1 MKMETLFTAEQIDA
15 ALQRMAAELVA
26 RFGDDRPVKVIS
38 LLNGALWFTADLLR
52 LLPVNFILETARVS
66 SYGASRE
73 TSGKVTWKTPV
84 PYCEEMRVLVL
95 DDVLDSGVTL
105 KNVKAELLRLGA
117 AEVVTAVAVDKPEG
131 RRVEFEADYV
141 GLVSPNLYLVGYGM
155 DADGS
160 LYRNLPYVGVVR
172 D

>member
-1 MKMETLFTAEQIDA
+1 MKIDTLFTSEQIAGAVRKMAEQ
-15 ALQRMAAELVA
+15 LAE
-26 RFGDDRPVKVIS
+26 RFGDDRPVKVLS

-52 LLPVNFILETARVS
+52 LLPANFILETARVS
-66 SYGASRE
+66 SYGAARE
-73 TSGKVTWKTPV
+73 TSGKVTWKTPA
-84 PYCEEMRVLVL
+84 PYCEDMRVLVL

-105 KNVKAELLRLGA
+105 RNVKAELLRLGA

-141 GLVSPNLYLVGYGM
+141 GLVAPNLYLVGYGM

>member
-1 MKMETLFTAEQIDA
+1 MKIEPLFTAEQMDA
-15 ALQRMAAELVA
+15 ALRDMAAKLIE
-26 RFGDDRPVKVIS
+26 RFGDERPVKVLS

-66 SYGASRE
+66 SYGAARE
-73 TSGKVTWKTPV
+73 TSGTVTWKTPV
-84 PYCEEMRVLVL
+84 PYCEDMRVLVL

-141 GLVSPNLYLVGYGM
+141 GLVAPNLYLVGYGM
-155 DADGS
+155 DADGT

>member
-1 MKMETLFTAEQIDA
+1 MKIELLFSAGQIDA
-15 ALQRMAAELVA
+15 ALRKLAVQLVEH
-26 RFGDDRPVKVIS
+26 FGDDRPVKVLS

-52 LLPVNFILETARVS
+52 LLPVNFVLETVRVT
-66 SYGASRE
+66 SYGAARE
-73 TSGKVTWKTPV
+73 TSGKVTWETPV
-84 PYCEEMRVLVL
+84 PYCEGMRILVL

-105 KNVKAELLRLGA
+105 KNVKDELLRLGA

-141 GLVSPNLYLVGYGM
+141 GLVAPNEYLVGYGM

-160 LYRNLPYVGVVR
+160 LCRNLPYVGVVR

>member
-1 MKMETLFTAEQIDA
+1 MKIEILFTAEQVDA
-15 ALQRMAAELVA
+15 ALRRMAAELLA
-26 RFGDDRPVKVIS
+26 RFGDDRPVKVLS

-66 SYGASRE
+66 SYGAARE

-84 PYCEEMRVLVL
+84 PYCEGMRVLVL

-117 AEVVTAVAVDKPEG
+117 AEVATAVAVDKPEG

-141 GLVSPNLYLVGYGM
+141 GLVAPNEYLVGYGM
-155 DADGS
+155 DADGM

>member
-1 MKMETLFTAEQIDA
+1 MKIETLFTAEQIDA
-15 ALQRMAAELVA
+15 ALRRMAAELVA

-52 LLPVNFILETARVS
+52 LLPVNFIVETARVS

-117 AEVVTAVAVDKPEG
+117 AEVVTAVAVD
-131 RRVEFEADYV
+131 
-141 GLVSPNLYLVGYGM
+141 
-155 DADGS
+155 
-160 LYRNLPYVGVVR
+160 
-172 D
+172 

>member
-1 MKMETLFTAEQIDA
+1 MKIEPLFTSGQIAAAVSRMAEQ
-15 ALQRMAAELVA
+15 LVE
-26 RFGDDRPVKVIS
+26 RFGGERPVKVLS

-66 SYGASRE
+66 SYGTARE
-73 TSGKVTWKTPV
+73 TSGKVTWKSPV
-84 PYCEEMRVLVL
+84 PYCEGMRVLVL

-105 KNVKAELLRLGA
+105 RNVKTELLRLGA

-141 GLVSPNLYLVGYGM
+141 GLVAPNLYLVGYGM
-155 DADGS
+155 DADGF